1 MKVLFDEMM
10 GIIPLSSPVL
20 NGDIIDS
27 LIHSESYPP
36 SLDNLLQFFSVC
48 FLLCECRFLC
58 FISFRYLFAHV

>member
-36 SLDNLLQFFSVC
+36 SLDNLLQFFFVC
-48 FLLCECRFLC
+48 FLLCECRF
-58 FISFRYLFAHV
+58 FMFY